1 MHDPMDYPMHD
12 RRQMPMANTKS
23 AIKRMKQNEK
33 RRQRNR
39 ATRSNLRSTVK
50 AARAAVVTPGP
61 EAKDTIRLAIRTL
74 DRAVTQGLL
83 HKNTAARKT
92 SSLAKKLNT
101 LA

>member
-1 MHDPMDYPMHD
+1 
-12 RRQMPMANTKS
+12 MANTKS

-39 ATRSNLRSTVK
+39 ATRSNIRSTVK
-50 AARAAVVTPGP
+50 TARTAIATPGP
-61 EAKDTIRLAIRTL
+61 ESKEAILVAIRTL
-74 DRAVTQGLL
+74 DRAVTQGVM
-83 HKNTAARKT
+83 HRNTAARRK

>member
-1 MHDPMDYPMHD
+1 
-12 RRQMPMANTKS
+12 MANTRS
-23 AIKRMKQNEK
+23 AIKRMKQSEV

-50 AARAAVVTPGP
+50 AARTAVATPGP
-61 EAKDTIRLAIRTL
+61 EAKDAIQRAIRTI

-83 HKNTAARKT
+83 HRNTAARRK
-92 SSLAKKLNT
+92 SALARTLNT